1 MRKRNSVQ
9 KLKKMID
16 CIPAEQVSFNNLK
29 RSLLEKVYNKLNEEQ
44 KEAVFTA
51 NGPLLVIAGAG
62 SGKTTVL
69 VNRVEYLCFFGNLY
83 EENIPA
89 TKKDLNY
96 LEEFSDSSVSDIRN
110 ALKKYVKNVPAPWEV
125 LCITFTNKA
134 ANEIKER
141 LALTLGESSK
151 YVWAGTFH
159 SICSKIL
166 RRHIDLLGGY
176 KNDFTIYDT
185 ADCKRLVTEV
195 LKKLKID
202 DKIYTPQSML
212 AAIGKAKEKC
222 IEAQDYLAVST
233 DLRAEIISEVY
244 KEYQA
249 RLVASNALDF
259 DDIILNALKLFK
271 NHKEILNKY
280 SNQFKYILVDEYQD
294 TNTTQDLLVRYLAS
308 THKNIC
314 VVGDDDQSIYAFR
327 GAVVDNILSFDK
339 HYPTAKIIKLERN
352 YRSTQTI
359 LNAANAII
367 ANNKGRRGKEL
378 WTDADR
384 GERIILKK
392 QFTQSEEAGYIVTYI
407 KDKVTSGECSY
418 KDFAVLYRQK
428 AQANALEIIFSK
440 SNIPYRVFGSLRF
453 YDRKEIKDLTSYLH
467 VIDNPN
473 DSIRIKRIINV
484 PKRAIGNTTISLL
497 EDIATKNEKSVYD
510 VITNAETYPEL
521 QKSIPKIKVFQ
532 GLIEY
537 LREYAESASVSDLI
551 KEVITKTSYKEYIL
565 ETEDDKDKAQLPDEL
580 VSGALMY
587 EQRALE
593 NGETPTLKGFLEE
606 VALLT
611 DVDNMDSSKDAVT
624 LMTVHSAKGLEFN
637 TVFLPGFEEG
647 VFPGTQTMAGSSSE
661 MEEERRLAYVAVTRA
676 KKQLIICHAN
686 TRLLYGK
693 TSSNQLSRFALEIP
707 KELVIIEQ
715 PMKTVYNHNASE
727 SKRKYANSRDSFLK
741 NTTAAA
747 KNSHHDFTEKG
758 EMINVGDRVSH
769 NLFGNGEVLS
779 VLDIKKDFI
788 YEIKFDSGTTK
799 KVMASFC
806 KLKKIN

>member
-1 MRKRNSVQ
+1 
-9 KLKKMID
+9 MID
-16 CIPAEQVSFNNLK
+16 CIPAEQTSFNQLK
-29 RSLLEKVYNKLNEEQ
+29 KNLLEKIYQKLNTEQ

-69 VNRVEYLCFFGNLY
+69 VNRVEYLCYFGNLY
-83 EENIPA
+83 EDEITANA
-89 TKKDLNY
+89 DDLKV
-96 LEEFSDSSVSDIRN
+96 LETLSNASESDIRTH
-110 ALKKYVKNVPAPWEV
+110 LKKYVKNAPAPWEV

-134 ANEIKER
+134 ANEIKDR
-141 LALTLGESSK
+141 LAITLGESSK

-159 SICSKIL
+159 SICAKIL

-176 KNDFTIYDT
+176 RSDFTIYDVP
-185 ADCKRLVTEV
+185 DCKRLMTEV
-195 LKKLKID
+195 LKQLKID
-202 DKIYTPQSML
+202 DKIYTPKSML
-212 AAIGKAKEKC
+212 EAISKAKENC
-222 IEAQDYLAVST
+222 IEPDEYLAVST
-233 DLRAEIISEVY
+233 DLRAELISEVY
-244 KEYQA
+244 KTYQA
-249 RLVASNALDF
+249 KLVSANALDF
-259 DDIILNALKLFK
+259 DDIILNTLKLFK
-271 NHKEILNKY
+271 SHRDVLSKY

-308 THKNIC
+308 VHKNIC

-327 GAVVDNILSFDK
+327 GAVVENILSFDK
-339 HYPTAKIIKLERN
+339 HYPNAKIIKLERN

-378 WTDADR
+378 WTDAEK

-407 KDKVTSGECSY
+407 KDKISSGENKY

-440 SNIPYRVFGSLRF
+440 SSIPYRVFGSQRF
-453 YDRKEIKDLTSYLH
+453 YDRKEIKDLTAYLH
-467 VIDNPN
+467 VIDNP
-473 DSIRIKRIINV
+473 DDTIRIKRIINV
-484 PKRAIGNTTISLL
+484 PKRSIGNTTVSLL
-497 EDIATKNEKSVYD
+497 EEISATKD
-510 VITNAETYPEL
+510 VSIYNIISNIENYPEL
-521 QKSIPKIKVFQ
+521 QKATSKLRVFQ
-532 GLIEY
+532 GLIDY
-537 LREYAESASVSDLI
+537 FRKFAKTASVSALI
-551 KEVITKTSYKEYIL
+551 REVIAKTAYKEYIL
-565 ETEDDKDKAQLPDEL
+565 ETEDDKDKAELPEEL
-580 VSGALMY
+580 ISGALMY
-587 EQRALE
+587 EQRATE
-593 NGETPTLKGFLEE
+593 SGEEPTLKGFLEE
-606 VALLT
+606 IALLT
-611 DVDNMDSSKDAVT
+611 DVDNMDSEKNAVT
-624 LMTVHSAKGLEFN
+624 LMTVHSAKGLEFD

-647 VFPGTQTMAGSSSE
+647 VFPGTQTMAATTSE

-693 TSSNQLSRFALEIP
+693 TSSNPLSRFALEIP

-727 SKRKYANSRDSFLK
+727 SKRKYANSRDSFVK
-741 NTTAAA
+741 NTQTAA
-747 KNSHHDFTEKG
+747 KSSHHDFNDKTDDIK
-758 EMINVGDRVSH
+758 VGDRVSH
-769 NLFGNGEVLS
+769 NIFGNGEIIS
-779 VLDIKKDFI
+779 VVDLKKDFI
-788 YEIKFDSGTTK
+788 YEIKLDSGTTK

>member
-1 MRKRNSVQ
+1 
-9 KLKKMID
+9 MID
-16 CIPAEQVSFNNLK
+16 CISAEQVSFNKLK
-29 RSLLEKVYNKLNEEQ
+29 RDLLEKIYKKLNTEQ
-44 KEAVFTA
+44 KQAVFST

-69 VNRVEYLCFFGNLY
+69 VNRVEYLCYFGNLY
-83 EENIPA
+83 NEEIEA
-89 TKKDLNY
+89 TKEDFELLQK
-96 LEEFSDSSVSDIRN
+96 VQN
-110 ALKKYVKNVPAPWEV
+110 ASEGEMRTTLKKYVKNAPAPWEV

-134 ANEIKER
+134 ANEIKDR

-159 SICSKIL
+159 SICAKIL

-176 KNDFTIYDT
+176 KNDFTIYDV
-185 ADCKRLVTEV
+185 ADCKKLMTEV
-195 LKKLKID
+195 LKALKID
-202 DKIYTPQSML
+202 EKIYTPQSML
-212 AAIGKAKEKC
+212 SAIGSAKEKC
-222 IEAQDYLAVST
+222 IGPSDYLAVST
-233 DLRAEIISEVY
+233 DMRAEIISEVY
-244 KEYQA
+244 KAYQA

-259 DDIILNALKLFK
+259 DDIILNTLRLFK
-271 NHKEILNKY
+271 KRREILDKY
-280 SNQFKYILVDEYQD
+280 SNQFRYILVDEYQD
-294 TNTTQDLLVRYLAS
+294 TNTMQDVLVRLIGSA
-308 THKNIC
+308 HKNVC

-327 GAVVDNILSFDK
+327 GAVIDNILSFNK
-339 HYPTAKIIKLERN
+339 NYPNTKTIKLERN

-367 ANNKGRRGKEL
+367 ANNKNRNGKEL
-378 WTDADR
+378 WTDSEK

-407 KDKVTSGECSY
+407 KDKVSSGENKY
-418 KDFAVLYRQK
+418 KDFAILYRQK

-440 SNIPYRVFGSLRF
+440 SNIPYRVFGSMRF
-453 YDRKEIKDLTSYLH
+453 YDRKEIKDLTAYLH

-473 DSIRIKRIINV
+473 DSIRMKRIINV
-484 PKRAIGNTTISLL
+484 PKRSIGNTTVSLL
-497 EDIATKNEKSVYD
+497 DDLSANTGKSVYE
-510 VITNAETYPEL
+510 ILSSTEQHPEL
-521 QKSIPKIKVFQ
+521 QKAIPKLLVFK
-532 GLIEY
+532 GLIDHF
-537 LREYAESASVSDLI
+537 REFAKTASVSELI
-551 KEVITKTSYKEYIL
+551 TEVIAKTAYKEYIL
-565 ETEDDKDKAQLPDEL
+565 ETEDDKEKANLPDEL
-580 VSGALMY
+580 ISGAMMY
-587 EQRALE
+587 EQRTRD

-606 VALLT
+606 VALIS
-611 DVDNMDSSKDAVT
+611 DVDNLDEEKDACT

-647 VFPGTQTMAGSSSE
+647 VFPGTQTMSGTNAD

-676 KKQLIICHAN
+676 KKKLIICHAN

-741 NTTAAA
+741 NTTSVAQKPYQEAI
-747 KNSHHDFTEKG
+747 KNEVFKIGDKVSHHDFGCG
-758 EMINVGDRVSH
+758 EII
-769 NLFGNGEVLS
+769 S
-779 VLDIKKDFI
+779 VVDLKKDYI
-788 YEIKFDSGTTK
+788 YEIKFESGSTK

-806 KLKKIN
+806 KLNKVN